1 MISPQFDPLTGALS
15 RTELFPILE
24 ATLNTAQFTG
34 EETALLVLD
43 LDHFKSINDTFGHPR
58 GDAVLR
64 ELVERIQS
72 AIRAGDSLFRYGGD
86 EFVLL
91 LPGTDQAQAAL
102 LAERLLSVVQSRPF
116 AGDPPLSLTLSIGLA
131 TCQAG
136 ADTPEALFERA
147 DQNLLAAKRQGRA
160 RLAEAQGEG
169 EAPSTRWLERE
180 AVQLG
185 LQHFL
190 RTLPKHHRGLLR
202 SVGPS
207 GAGHTRFLEEA
218 QRHARLLGYRTFWLT
233 GRRAYATHPYGALL
247 DGVGL
252 ELTEAVIRQGSA
264 ALRVL
269 EGPVLWL
276 VDRPGELDAASRKV
290 ITELLTDPQGP
301 VMGVA
306 VGGNEAG
313 WPVPPLVEELQLQAL
328 SLESARVLLR
338 SRLRWEAPEA
348 FVQWLWQVSGGWPRP
363 LLEWLE
369 QAERNGVLR
378 AGSKGYNLSPDYAQ
392 RLEEA
397 EAPLPPAPAL
407 PIPKHS
413 LIGRDRELLELKRLL
428 RERRLVTLVAPG
440 GMGKTHLAMQAALE
454 VAHLYRDGA
463 YFVALAGLDRAEE
476 LPGRLVQE
484 FGLKASG
491 DPQESLVQ
499 HFAGRQVLWVLDN
512 FEQLLEAGEFLR
524 TLLQALPGLTL
535 LVTSRERLGLSEEWA
550 LPLEGLALEEEGGDP
565 AALRLLQ
572 QAIQRV
578 NPGLR
583 LSKAELEAARRICR
597 VVEGLPLGLELA
609 AAWAKVLSLGEI
621 AQEIEKSLG
630 FLVWPE
636 GDEARPE
643 RHRSLRAV
651 FESSWKLL
659 HPEEQ
664 QILARLSVFRGG
676 FDREGAA
683 RVAGASVSGLLGLV
697 NLSLVQ
703 RDPHHDGRYLM
714 HELLRQFAHEKL
726 SPEALEHS
734 LTAHA
739 EYFWG
744 LAQQAE
750 PALQGPEQSR
760 WVRRMEL
767 EFDNLRL
774 AFSTLRDLG
783 RATQGQQMATCLSH
797 FYAWHGFYRET
808 AHWHQ
813 VFLEMPGQVPP
824 AVQARTQQSLA
835 LQLKNL
841 GLWAQ
846 SMALLEQSL
855 QTSRAL
861 RDPWLLAEALHMK
874 GLLLRESGEFAQA
887 LAAFEEAL
895 ALKQEIGDRYGE
907 STTLNDIGIVHG
919 LQGQDRA
926 ARAYFLR
933 SLETKRQIGDEKG
946 IAYALGNLAVVSEDH
961 EEALRW
967 LYESLAIKRR
977 LRDQQGIANA
987 HVNIAGRL
995 LQTGRPLEAWPLLVE
1010 SLFLFRQMGQVASLA
1025 QALASC
1031 AQTLLALHLPAQ
1043 ALQVAASVQ
1052 RWDQEAST
1060 KLPPQTRRNLEAYI
1074 QQAREALGADAEPIY
1089 QLAQA
1094 SSLEQACQVVL
1105 DFTTVPD
1112 AEP

>member
-15 RTELFPILE
+15 RAALFPTLE
-24 ATLNTAQFTG
+24 ATLHAAQLTG

-43 LDHFKSINDTFGHPR
+43 LDHFKSINDAFGHPR
-58 GDAVLR
+58 GDAILR
-64 ELVERIQS
+64 ELVERIQG
-72 AIRAGDSLFRYGGD
+72 AIRTGDLLFRYGGD

-91 LPGTDQAQAAL
+91 LPGTEHTQAAL

-131 TCQAG
+131 TSPAG
-136 ADTPEALFERA
+136 ADSPETLFARA

-160 RLAEAQGEG
+160 RLAEAQGAE

-202 SVGPS
+202 SLGPS
-207 GAGHTRFLEEA
+207 GAGHTRFLEEVQRQA
-218 QRHARLLGYRTFWLT
+218 QLLGYRTFWLT

-247 DGVGL
+247 DGAGL
-252 ELTEAVIRQGSA
+252 ELTEAVIQRGSA
-264 ALRVL
+264 ALRAL
-269 EGPVLWL
+269 EGAVLWL
-276 VDRPGELDAASRKV
+276 VDRPAELDAASRKV
-290 ITELLTDPQGP
+290 IAELLADPQGP

-306 VGGNEAG
+306 VVESGIE
-313 WPVPPLVEELQLQAL
+313 WPVPPLVEELPLPAL
-328 SLESARVLLR
+328 SLESARILLR
-338 SRLRWEAPEA
+338 SRLRWEGPEA
-348 FVQWLWQVSGGWPRP
+348 FVQWLWQASGGWPGP
-363 LLEWLE
+363 LLARLE
-369 QAERNGVLR
+369 QAERSGVLR
-378 AGSKGYNLSPDYAQ
+378 MGSKGYSLSPDFAR

-397 EAPLPPAPAL
+397 EPLPLPAPAL
-407 PIPKHS
+407 PTPKHS
-413 LIGRDRELLELKRLL
+413 LIGRDRELLELKQLL
-428 RERRLVTLVAPG
+428 GERRLVTLLAPG

-463 YFVALAGLDRAEE
+463 YFVALAGLDRAQD
-476 LPGRLVQE
+476 LPSRLVQE
-484 FGLKASG
+484 FGLKATG

-499 HFAGRQVLWVLDN
+499 HFTGRQVLWVLDN
-512 FEQLLEAGEFLR
+512 FEHLLEAGEFLR
-524 TLLQALPGLTL
+524 ALLQALPGLTL
-535 LVTSRERLGLSEEWA
+535 LVTSRERLGLSEEWV
-550 LPLEGLALEEEGGDP
+550 LPLEGLALEGEGGHS
-565 AALRLLQ
+565 AALRLLL
-572 QAIQRV
+572 QAIRRV
-578 NPGLR
+578 NPGLH
-583 LSKAELEAARRICR
+583 LSQSELEAARRICR

-621 AQEIEKSLG
+621 AQEIETNLG
-630 FLVWPE
+630 FLASPE

-643 RHRSLRAV
+643 RHRSLQAV
-651 FESSWKLL
+651 FESSWRLL

-664 QILARLSVFRGG
+664 HILARLSVFRGG

-703 RDPHHDGRYLM
+703 RDPHHEGRYLM
-714 HELLRQFAHEKL
+714 HELLRQFALERL

-734 LTAHA
+734 LAAHA

-744 LAQQAE
+744 LAQRAE

-760 WVRRMEL
+760 WVRRMKL

-774 AFSTLRDLG
+774 AFSTLRNLG
-783 RATQGQQMATCLSH
+783 RATQGQQMATWLSH

-813 VFLEMPGQVPP
+813 VFLEMPGPVPP

-861 RDPWLLAEALHMK
+861 HDPWLLAEALHMK

-895 ALKQEIGDRYGE
+895 ALRQEIGDRYGE

-933 SLETKRQIGDEKG
+933 SLEVKRQIGDEKG
-946 IAYALGNLAVVSEDH
+946 VAYALGNLAVVSESS

-977 LRDQQGIANA
+977 LGDQQGIANA
-987 HVNIAGRL
+987 YTNIAGRL
-995 LQTGRPLEAWPLLVE
+995 LQGGRPLEAWPLLME

-1025 QALASC
+1025 LALASC
-1031 AQTLLALHLPAQ
+1031 AQALLALQQPAL
-1043 ALQVAASVQ
+1043 ALQIAASVQ
-1052 RWDQEAST
+1052 RWDQQAPT

-1074 QQAREALGADAEPIY
+1074 QQAREALGTDEQIP
-1089 QLAQA
+1089 A
-1094 SSLEQACQVVL
+1094 SSLEQAYQLAMDVQL
-1105 DFTTVPD
+1105 
-1112 AEP
+1112 A

>member
-1 MISPQFDPLTGALS
+1 MISPQLDPLTGALS
-15 RTELFPILE
+15 RAELFPTLE
-24 ATLNTAQFTG
+24 ATLSEAQFTG
-34 EETALLVLD
+34 EETALLILD
-43 LDHFKSINDTFGHPR
+43 LDHFKSINDTFGHSR
-58 GDAVLR
+58 GDVILR
-64 ELVERIQS
+64 ELVERVQG
-72 AIRAGDSLFRYGGD
+72 AIRAGDRLFRYGGD
-86 EFVLL
+86 EFVLI
-91 LPGTDQAQAAL
+91 LPGTDHAQAAL
-102 LAERLLSVVQSRPF
+102 LAERLLSAVQSRPF
-116 AGDPPLSLTLSIGLA
+116 AGDPPLSPTLSIGLA
-131 TCQAG
+131 TSRAG

-160 RLAEAQGEG
+160 RLAEAQGEAG
-169 EAPSTRWLERE
+169 AQQTRWLERE
-180 AVQLG
+180 AAQLG

-190 RTLPKHHRGLLR
+190 RTLPKHRRGLLR

-218 QRHARLLGYRTFWLT
+218 QRHARLLGYQTFWLT

-264 ALRVL
+264 ALRAL

-290 ITELLTDPQGP
+290 IAELLADPQGP

-306 VGGNEAG
+306 VGGEDAG
-313 WPVPPLVEELQLQAL
+313 WPVPPLVEELELRAL
-328 SLESARVLLR
+328 SLESARILLR

-348 FVQWLWQVSGGWPRP
+348 FVRWLWQASGGWPRP
-363 LLEWLE
+363 LLERLE
-369 QAERNGVLR
+369 QAERSGAVRL
-378 AGSKGYNLSPDYAQ
+378 GSRGYSLSPDYAQ
-392 RLEEA
+392 KLEEVL
-397 EAPLPPAPAL
+397 APPPPAPSL
-407 PIPKHS
+407 PVPKQS

-428 RERRLVTLVAPG
+428 RERRLVTLVAQG

-463 YFVALAGLDRAEE
+463 YFVALASLDRAEE
-476 LPGRLVQE
+476 LPGRLIQE
-484 FGLKASG
+484 FGLRASG

-524 TLLQALPGLTL
+524 ALLQALPGLTL

-550 LPLEGLALEEEGGDP
+550 LPLEGLALGEGDS
-565 AALRLLQ
+565 AAMRLLL
-572 QAIQRV
+572 QAIRRV

-583 LSKAELEAARRICR
+583 PSMAELEAARRICQ

-609 AAWAKVLSLGEI
+609 AAWARVLSLGEI
-621 AQEIEKSLG
+621 AGEIEKNLS
-630 FLVWPE
+630 FLTSPE

-651 FESSWKLL
+651 FESSWQLL

-676 FDREGAA
+676 FEREGAA

-734 LTAHA
+734 LAAHA
-739 EYFWG
+739 EYFWS

-760 WVRRMEL
+760 WVRRIEL

-774 AFSTLRDLG
+774 AFSTMRDLG
-783 RATQGQQMATCLSH
+783 WVAQGQQMATWLSN
-797 FYAWHGFYRET
+797 FYAWHGLYRET

-813 VFLEMPGQVPP
+813 VFLEMPGQVPL

-841 GLWAQ
+841 GLWEQ

-874 GLLLRESGEFAQA
+874 GLLLREAGEFAQA
-887 LAAFEEAL
+887 LAAFEESL

-907 STTLNDIGIVHG
+907 STTLNDIGIVYG
-919 LQGQDRA
+919 LQGQDRTA
-926 ARAYFLR
+926 STYFLR
-933 SLETKRQIGDEKG
+933 SLELKRQIGDEKG
-946 IAYALGNLAVVSEDH
+946 VAYALGNLAVVSENH

-967 LYESLAIKRR
+967 LYESLELKRR
-977 LRDQQGIANA
+977 LRDRQGIANTYG
-987 HVNIAGRL
+987 NIAGRL
-995 LQTGRPLEAWPLLVE
+995 LESGRPLEAWPLLVE

-1025 QALASC
+1025 QVLASC
-1031 AQTLLALHLPAQ
+1031 AQALLALHLPAQ
-1043 ALQVAASVQ
+1043 ALQIAAPVQ
-1052 RWDQEAST
+1052 RWDQEGST
-1060 KLPPQTRRNLEAYI
+1060 KLPPGTRRNLEEYI
-1074 QQAREALGADAEPIY
+1074 QKAREALGDEAEAIY
-1089 QLAQA
+1089 RQAQA
-1094 SSLEQACQVVL
+1094 SGLEQACEVVFDVQL
-1105 DFTTVPD
+1105 P
-1112 AEP
+1112 